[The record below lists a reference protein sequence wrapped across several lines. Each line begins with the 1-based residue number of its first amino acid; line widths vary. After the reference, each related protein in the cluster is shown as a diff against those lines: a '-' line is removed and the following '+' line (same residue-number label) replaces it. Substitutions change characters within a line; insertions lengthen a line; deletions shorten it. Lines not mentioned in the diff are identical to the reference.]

1 MKRIRVFLRGV
12 AFVGVLC
19 TGFGFFCYTN
29 NDLRLIVSAYEYTSD
44 KYTGSEDFRIVQLS
58 DFHNHSLDYSNGD
71 LLGKINELKPNAIVL
86 TGDFID
92 DHTRDYSMIQ
102 NMISAWKAKAIPVF
116 YVDGNHE
123 MHAPEN
129 AEKEHAI
136 FDEWGTN
143 MNENRLD
150 LGNGIVLF
158 GVRDPGNRK
167 KGEWP
172 TPFKPYEG
180 DVPAQLETLAGGF
193 DSSKFNIMLCHR
205 PNLFDLIASKG
216 YDLTFSGHT
225 HGGQVRIGNWAVAS
239 APWETYIA
247 GAYTKGISHLLVNR
261 GLGTSYYLPVRFRCT
276 AEIVLTTIK
285 SKA

>member
-29 NDLRLIVSAYEYTSD
+29 NDLRLIVSTYEYTSD

-102 NMISAWKAKAIPVF
+102 NMISAWKAKHIPVF

-136 FDEWGTN
+136 LDQWGTN
-143 MNENRLD
+143 MNEKRLD
-150 LGNGIVLF
+150 LGN
-158 GVRDPGNRK
+158 
-167 KGEWP
+167 
-172 TPFKPYEG
+172 
-180 DVPAQLETLAGGF
+180 
-193 DSSKFNIMLCHR
+193 
-205 PNLFDLIASKG
+205 
-216 YDLTFSGHT
+216 
-225 HGGQVRIGNWAVAS
+225 
-239 APWETYIA
+239 
-247 GAYTKGISHLLVNR
+247 
-261 GLGTSYYLPVRFRCT
+261 
-276 AEIVLTTIK
+276 
-285 SKA
+285 